1 MSYSRKQLE
10 AFGEPFGECAT
21 RKKLSGGYVC
31 GGGDSAPAAPTSSSQ
46 SITQTSIPDYAKPYV
61 ETMLGKQQALGD
73 TPFTRYPGGVDAQV
87 AGFSPLQQQS
97 QSGIAGL
104 QMPGQ
109 FGQATSMSRQAGQGA
124 FDTAG
129 RAAGYGAQGS
139 AAGQAYG
146 QNAQN
151 AQAVQGYMNPYL
163 QATLNPAL
171 QLQNQQFGQIN
182 AQNQGQATQAG
193 AFGGGRQAI
202 MQGLNQ
208 QNQMLAQN
216 QLVGNAYNQAFNTA
230 NQNMQEAGRQGMAGA
245 GLGLQGVSGEQS
257 GYGQAGQQAVN
268 LSNIGNQE
276 LGAQQNILATQ
287 GAAGATQQAQ
297 TQARLNQAQSN
308 FQNELNYP
316 QQQLNNMSNM
326 LRGNYAQGTGVTSNT
341 GYQAPP
347 SALSQLTGLGA
358 AAYGVS
364 KIAKGGK
371 IKEKQRPAGLM
382 ELALS
387 RMA

>member
-1 MSYSRKQLE
+1 MTYSRKKLY

-21 RKKLSGGYVC
+21 RKKISGGYVC
-31 GGGDSAPAAPTSSSQ
+31 GGGGDSAPAAPTSQ
-46 SITQTSIPDYAKPYV
+46 SITQTTIPDYAKPYV
-61 ETMLGKQQALGD
+61 ETMLGQQQALGN
-73 TPFTRYPGGVDAQV
+73 TPYTAFPGGIDKQI
-87 AGFSPLQQQS
+87 AGFTPLQQQA

-104 QMPGQ
+104 QMPGG
-109 FGQATSMSRQAGQGA
+109 FGQASTMAGQSGQGA
-124 FDTAG
+124 LDTTG
-129 RAAGYGAQGS
+129 RAAGYGAQGA

-146 QNAQN
+146 QNAIDPN
-151 AQAVQGYMNPYL
+151 AVQQYMNPYL
-163 QATLNPAL
+163 RATLDPAL
-171 QLQNQQFGQIN
+171 QLQQQQFGQLN

-193 AFGGGRQAI
+193 AFGGGRQAV

-216 QLVGNAYNQAFNTA
+216 QLVGGAYNQAFNTA

-245 GLGLQGVSGEQS
+245 GLGLQGIGAEQA
-257 GYGQAGQQAVN
+257 GFGQAGQQAVN
-268 LSNIGNQE
+268 LANIGNQS
-276 LGAQQNILATQ
+276 LGAQQNILASQ
-287 GAAGATQQAQ
+287 GAAGAQQQAQ
-297 TQARLNQAQSN
+297 EQARMAQAQRN
-308 FQNELNYP
+308 FDQQVAYP
-316 QQQLNNMSNM
+316 QQQINNMSNI
-326 LRGNYAQGTGVTSNT
+326 LRGVPLSGTGTAST
-341 GYQAPP
+341 YQAPP
-347 SALSQLTGLGA
+347 SALSQLAGLGT